1 MRRKALVS
9 ILVVVMTIVCL
20 AGCSGNGGGFEK
32 STLVDASKQYGMREA
47 SNSLDTTSLINYS
60 GSIGTSFYASKDKK
74 DAQDLYDN
82 YINSGGNLPHATV
95 TEAVIVAANEY
106 LGDGNYSTLV
116 YQLTL
121 KDSGSAKDLYSA
133 FADSYVSKDNYTSG
147 KKNGYH
153 YTISYYGA
161 DVQVHKRGAYLKGNS
176 VLFIYG
182 LTTRTEDRTGF
193 AKYIFNAVHVL
204 DPEAMK

>member
-1 MRRKALVS
+1 
-9 ILVVVMTIVCL
+9 
-20 AGCSGNGGGFEK
+20 
-32 STLVDASKQYGMREA
+32 MREA
-47 SNSLDTTSLINYS
+47 SNILDTTSLINYS
-60 GSIGTSFYASKDKK
+60 GSIGASFYASKDKK

-82 YINSGGNLPHATV
+82 YINNGGNLPHATV
-95 TEAVIVAANEY
+95 NEAVIVAANEY

-121 KDSGSAKDLYSA
+121 KDSSSAKDLYSA
-133 FADSYVSKDNYTSG
+133 FADSYVSKDSYTSG

-153 YTISYYGA
+153 YTISYFGA
-161 DVQVHKRGAYLKGNS
+161 GVQVHKRGAYLKGNS

-182 LTTRTEDRTGF
+182 LTTRTDDRTGF

>member
-1 MRRKALVS
+1 MRKKALVS
-9 ILVVVMTIVCL
+9 ILVAVMTIVCL

-32 STLVDASKQYGMREA
+32 STLVDASRQYGMREA
-47 SNSLDTTSLINYS
+47 GNSLDTTSLINYT
-60 GSIGTSFYASKDKK
+60 GSIGASFYVSKNKE
-74 DAQDLYDN
+74 DAQNLFDR
-82 YINSGGNLPHATV
+82 YINNGGNLPGVTV

-106 LGDGNYSTLV
+106 LGDGNYQTLV

-121 KDSGSAKDLYSA
+121 KDSSSAKELYSA
-133 FADSYVSKDNYTSG
+133 FADSYVSKDSYTSG

-153 YTISYYGA
+153 YTISYFGG
-161 DVQVHKRGAYLKGNS
+161 DVQIHKRGAYLKGNS

-193 AKYIFNAVHVL
+193 AKYIFNAVHVV
-204 DPEAMK
+204 DPEAVN